1 MQSPTPTTRLES
13 YTRQNQPDNFGERLV
28 YYRMVERMLFWMD
41 TRKIREP
48 KVFLEQEGKEYA
60 ALIQFLEDTL
70 GQENIRLESDLF
82 QLAWAAR
89 QP

>member
-1 MQSPTPTTRLES
+1 MQSPRPTSRLES
-13 YTRQNQPDNFGERLV
+13 YTRQNQPDNFADRLV
-28 YYRMVERMLFWMD
+28 YYRMVERMLYWMD

>member
-1 MQSPTPTTRLES
+1 MQTQTPMLLLES

-28 YYRMVERMLFWMD
+28 YYRMVERMLYWMD
-41 TRKIREP
+41 THKIREP
-48 KVFLEQEGKEYA
+48 RVFLEQEGREYG

-70 GQENIRLESDLF
+70 GQENLRLETDLF
-82 QLAWAAR
+82 KLCWAAR

>member
-1 MQSPTPTTRLES
+1 MQTQTPMLLLES
-13 YTRQNQPDNFGERLV
+13 YTRQKQPDNFGERLV
-28 YYRMVERMLFWMD
+28 YYRMVERMLYWMD
-41 TRKIREP
+41 TRRIREP

-70 GQENIRLESDLF
+70 SQENIRLEADLF
-82 QLAWAAR
+82 RLCWAAR

>member
-1 MQSPTPTTRLES
+1 MQSPTPTSRLES

-28 YYRMVERMLFWMD
+28 YYRMVERMLYWMD
-41 TRKIREP
+41 TRRIREP

-70 GQENIRLESDLF
+70 GQENIRIESDLF
-82 QLAWAAR
+82 NLAWAAR

>member
-1 MQSPTPTTRLES
+1 MQSPTPTSRLES
-13 YTRQNQPDNFGERLV
+13 YTRQNQPDNFADRLV

-48 KVFLEQEGKEYA
+48 KVFLEQEGKEYT

>member
-1 MQSPTPTTRLES
+1 MQPTPTSRLES
-13 YTRQNQPDNFGERLV
+13 YTRQNQPDNFSDRLV

-70 GQENIRLESDLF
+70 QENIRLESDLF
-82 QLAWAAR
+82 SLAWAAR

>member
-1 MQSPTPTTRLES
+1 MQSPTPTSRLES
-13 YTRQNQPDNFGERLV
+13 YTRQNQPDNFGERLL
-28 YYRMVERMLFWMD
+28 YYRMVERMLYWMD
-41 TRKIREP
+41 TRRIREP

-82 QLAWAAR
+82 QLCWAAR

>member
-1 MQSPTPTTRLES
+1 
-13 YTRQNQPDNFGERLV
+13 
-28 YYRMVERMLFWMD
+28 MLYWMD

-70 GQENIRLESDLF
+70 GQENIRLEADLF
-82 QLAWAAR
+82 QLCWAAR

>member
-1 MQSPTPTTRLES
+1 MQSPTPTSRLES

-28 YYRMVERMLFWMD
+28 YYRMVERMLYWMD

-82 QLAWAAR
+82 QLCWAAR

>member
-1 MQSPTPTTRLES
+1 MQKETPTTRLES
-13 YTRQNQPDNFGERLV
+13 YTRQNHPDNFGERLV

-70 GQENIRLESDLF
+70 GQENIRLEADLF
-82 QLAWAAR
+82 HLAWAAR

>member
-1 MQSPTPTTRLES
+1 
-13 YTRQNQPDNFGERLV
+13 
-28 YYRMVERMLFWMD
+28 MVERMLFWMD

-82 QLAWAAR
+82 QLCWTAR

>member
-1 MQSPTPTTRLES
+1 MQSPTPTSRLES
-13 YTRQNQPDNFGERLV
+13 YTRQNQPDNFADRLV

-70 GQENIRLESDLF
+70 GQENIRLEADLF
-82 QLAWAAR
+82 QLGWAAR

>member
-1 MQSPTPTTRLES
+1 MSHLES
-13 YTRQNQPDNFGERLV
+13 YTRQNQPDSFGERLV
-28 YYRMVERMLFWMD
+28 YYRMVERILYWMD

-48 KVFLEQEGKEYA
+48 RVFLEQEGKEYA
-60 ALIQFLEDTL
+60 ALIQYLEDTL
-70 GQENIRLESDLF
+70 GQETIRLEADLF

>member
-1 MQSPTPTTRLES
+1 MQSPTPTSRLES

-70 GQENIRLESDLF
+70 GQENIRIESDLF
-82 QLAWAAR
+82 NLAWAAR

>member
-70 GQENIRLESDLF
+70 GQENIRLEADLF

>member
-28 YYRMVERMLFWMD
+28 YYRMVERMLYWMD

>member
-1 MQSPTPTTRLES
+1 MQSPTPTSRLES

-28 YYRMVERMLFWMD
+28 YYRMVERMLYWMD